1 MLHMEGKTKIQ
12 QFRELDFGG
21 MLFMCSG
28 MVLVL
33 LGNSLGGVNYPWKSA
48 GATAPIVIGTVLL
61 VVFGFYGKN
70 CLWLLDAF
78 WC

>member
-1 MLHMEGKTKIQ
+1 
-12 QFRELDFGG
+12 
-21 MLFMCSG
+21 

-33 LGNSLGGVNYPWKSA
+33 LGNSLGGVKYPWKSA